1 MFIYFFLLIL
11 SLLTHYIP
19 KAQKTTA
26 ELFIV
31 LILGIFFCSGYM
43 TGSDWRNYEI
53 CYEDATWNALFNPS
67 RYLEPGYYF
76 YMLLAKS
83 IGLSFWPFFIITKF
97 ILYIINVRYIYKY
110 TKEYF
115 PLALSF
121 FLFVFGLYLF
131 IDNPMRNFIAN
142 TIYLYAFPLIFK
154 RKFLSYCGLVLLATS
169 FHYSSV
175 ILLVFYGMS
184 HKIST
189 KNIVFAY
196 ICVNVLF
203 VFDASLFIDFLL
215 KLGIFEQKLHFYFLM
230 ENEAGT
236 GTTLSFRLIF
246 FIIIFCFLIR
256 YREYIEKRPYGVI
269 LFNGAILYLFIF
281 RVALSFGILFR
292 YGFFFALH
300 FSIAVFMFLPVLKT
314 QMRVMYKF
322 AIFLLIS
329 YSTFSIINSNK
340 VYIPYTNYF
349 MYLFNEKM
357 PSYRERDSYNYR
369 SNIYL

>member
-215 KLGIFEQKLHFYFLM
+215 KLGIFEQNFTFTFLWRM
-230 ENEAGT
+230 RQVQVQHYLSV
-236 GTTLSFRLIF
+236 LSF
-246 FIIIFCFLIR
+246 
-256 YREYIEKRPYGVI
+256 
-269 LFNGAILYLFIF
+269 
-281 RVALSFGILFR
+281 
-292 YGFFFALH
+292 
-300 FSIAVFMFLPVLKT
+300 
-314 QMRVMYKF
+314 
-322 AIFLLIS
+322 LLS
-329 YSTFSIINSNK
+329 YSVS
-340 VYIPYTNYF
+340 
-349 MYLFNEKM
+349 
-357 PSYRERDSYNYR
+357 
-369 SNIYL
+369 

>member
-121 FLFVFGLYLF
+121 FLFVFG
-131 IDNPMRNFIAN
+131 
-142 TIYLYAFPLIFK
+142 K
-154 RKFLSYCGLVLLATS
+154 QS
-169 FHYSSV
+169 
-175 ILLVFYGMS
+175 
-184 HKIST
+184 KIGS
-189 KNIVFAY
+189 
-196 ICVNVLF
+196 
-203 VFDASLFIDFLL
+203 
-215 KLGIFEQKLHFYFLM
+215 
-230 ENEAGT
+230 
-236 GTTLSFRLIF
+236 
-246 FIIIFCFLIR
+246 
-256 YREYIEKRPYGVI
+256 
-269 LFNGAILYLFIF
+269 
-281 RVALSFGILFR
+281 
-292 YGFFFALH
+292 
-300 FSIAVFMFLPVLKT
+300 
-314 QMRVMYKF
+314 
-322 AIFLLIS
+322 
-329 YSTFSIINSNK
+329 
-340 VYIPYTNYF
+340 
-349 MYLFNEKM
+349 
-357 PSYRERDSYNYR
+357 
-369 SNIYL
+369 

>member
-53 CYEDATWNALFNPS
+53 FRCRICTDATWNALFNPS

-175 ILLVFYGMS
+175 ILLVFLSIY
-184 HKIST
+184 
-189 KNIVFAY
+189 Y
-196 ICVNVLF
+196 
-203 VFDASLFIDFLL
+203 SLD
-215 KLGIFEQKLHFYFLM
+215 
-230 ENEAGT
+230 
-236 GTTLSFRLIF
+236 
-246 FIIIFCFLIR
+246 
-256 YREYIEKRPYGVI
+256 VI
-269 LFNGAILYLFIF
+269 LLVFHEINLNFIF
-281 RVALSFGILFR
+281 HNL
-292 YGFFFALH
+292 YY
-300 FSIAVFMFLPVLKT
+300 T
-314 QMRVMYKF
+314 C
-322 AIFLLIS
+322 
-329 YSTFSIINSNK
+329 INH
-340 VYIPYTNYF
+340 
-349 MYLFNEKM
+349 
-357 PSYRERDSYNYR
+357 
-369 SNIYL
+369 